1 MSSALK
7 SMMRA
12 DATLVFEQSRVRAVA
27 VATKLLDA
35 GAAAG
40 TVRADIQGAD
50 LLRAVGGICMPT
62 DPERSEAAERLVA
75 VSRSRAVN
83 TQGSAGSHTPAYNF
97 VPRAVGVIEPF
108 SLLRRINH
116 IATLSGQ
123 NVSKDMNPRTG

>member
-12 DATLVFEQSRVRAVA
+12 DATLVFEQSRARAIA

-40 TVRADIQGAD
+40 TVRADIHGAD

-75 VSRSRAVN
+75 VSRSRAV
-83 TQGSAGSHTPAYNF
+83 TLKGQLARTPW
-97 VPRAVGVIEPF
+97 RIT
-108 SLLRRINH
+108 LLPEARKMTDCG
-116 IATLSGQ
+116 A
-123 NVSKDMNPRTG
+123 RTTSRP